1 MKRKNKMVGLWIL
14 VALLS
19 GCAGPKPDSKIIDG
33 DNAQSAS
40 SAGAMGRYMET
51 IYPYA
56 EEINR
61 NGGVNWL
68 DDGSLTLI
76 DYNSGLYRSLDDGQS
91 WNREDTSWYPMLEGV
106 YCLSAV
112 MGPDGTVA
120 ATCSGE
126 MSEVVKTAYGKP
138 VAEDWEGNYCVFSL
152 PDGTDK
158 VVDFGFS
165 QEDGSCISSFVFKE
179 DGRLFAK
186 DMQGRVY
193 EVDIEKESLRELFM
207 AERAVGYLSF
217 SGEILMAVGYDQLY
231 LYDLEKEVLLP
242 SDATVDAFIK
252 QVLADGSVSYT
263 SGGYPLAVIG
273 SDEPDAIYLACQDGM
288 YRHILN
294 GSMMEQVIDGAL
306 SIFGDSYISIYQMR
320 ALENQEFLVAFS
332 PSVGMVRYTFNEDV
346 PAMPDKELQI
356 YSLEENHSVRQAVT
370 AYKRAHTDVYVRYE
384 VGLGSDNSLTAEDA
398 IKKLNTQILAGE
410 GPDVLVL
417 DGLPLDTYQEKGML
431 LDIHTLFQGLKGE
444 EQLFENIVKGFT
456 EENGSIYAM
465 PMGVRIPLLAG
476 DGGRISQAED
486 LESLVAEVERLR
498 SDYPEGGLFG
508 IYDAEAFLRLFG
520 SVSSS
525 AWVDKEG
532 GMDAEAVKEFLTL
545 TQKMYDLELAGAV
558 PKQQQ
563 ALQAEA
569 EELASYGIDVLEL
582 RANISDNVLYLPMGY
597 AQIAAGASDGIQLD
611 LDCVTSLLRI
621 DDSLDYRVFQGQSK
635 NLFIPVAMVGISA
648 KSTETEDAKAFVKLM
663 FESETQQ
670 EIYDGYPVNRTAY
683 QAHFAFLEENQSNG
697 SMTLQKTDDT
707 EQEFELYWP
716 NQEEQQKF
724 TAFMESLTTPAL
736 TNDYLCELVYSEGT
750 KVLEGEVSVE
760 HAATEIVKKAA
771 IYLAE

>member
-1 MKRKNKMVGLWIL
+1 MKQKMKMVVLWMLI
-14 VALLS
+14 ALLS
-19 GCAGPKPDSKIIDG
+19 GCGGAKLDDEATDSDSR
-33 DNAQSAS
+33 QSAS
-40 SAGAMGRYMET
+40 FAGAMGRYMET

-76 DYNSGLYRSLDDGQS
+76 DYNSGLYRSLDNGQS
-91 WNREDTSWYPMLEGV
+91 WSKEDTSWYPMLEGV

-126 MSEVVKTAYGKP
+126 MSEVVRTVYGKP

-158 VVDFGFS
+158 VVDFGFR

-217 SGEILMAVGYDQLY
+217 SKEILMAVGYDRLY
-231 LYDLEKEVLLP
+231 LYDLEKEVMLP
-242 SDATVDAFIK
+242 SDATVDAFIR
-252 QVLADGSVSYT
+252 QALVDERVSYT

-273 SDEPDAIYLACQDGM
+273 SDEPDVLYLACQDGM

-306 SIFGDSYISIYQMR
+306 SIFGDSYTSIYQMR

-346 PAMPDKELQI
+346 PAMPDRELRI

-384 VGLGSDNSLTAEDA
+384 VGLESDSSLTAEDA
-398 IKKLNTQILAGE
+398 VKRLNTQVLAGE

-417 DGLPLDTYQEKGML
+417 DGLPLHTYKEKGML
-431 LDIHTLFQGLKGE
+431 LDIHMLFRGLQGE
-444 EQLFENIVKGFT
+444 AQLFENIVKGFA

-465 PMGVRIPLLAG
+465 PMGVRVPLLVG
-476 DGGRISQAED
+476 EKGRIDKAED
-486 LESLVAEVERLR
+486 LESLAAEVEKLR
-498 SDYPEGGLFG
+498 ADYPEGGLFG

-525 AWVDKEG
+525 AWVDEEG
-532 GMDAEAVKEFLTL
+532 RMDAETVKEFLTL
-545 TQKMYDLELAGAV
+545 TKKMYDLELKGAI

-563 ALQAEA
+563 TLQEQAE
-569 EELASYGIDVLEL
+569 EMASYGEDVLAS
-582 RANISDNVLYLPMGY
+582 RAQVSNNVLYLPMGY
-597 AQIAAGASDGIQLD
+597 AQMAAGSSEGIQLD
-611 LDCVTSLLRI
+611 LDSVTSVLRL
-621 DDSLDYRVFQGQSK
+621 DDTLDYRVFQGQSK

-648 KSTETEDAKAFVKLM
+648 RSEETEEAKAFVQLM
-663 FESETQQ
+663 FDSETQK
-670 EIYDGYPVNRTAY
+670 EIYNGYPVNRSAY
-683 QAHFAFLEENQSNG
+683 QAHFAFSEENQSNG
-697 SMTLQKTDDT
+697 TMTLQKADDT
-707 EQEFELYWP
+707 EQDFELYWP
-716 NQEEQQKF
+716 NQEEQQQF
-724 TAFMESLTTPAL
+724 TACMEALTTPAL
-736 TNDYLCELVYSEGT
+736 TNHYLCELVYTEGT

>member
-1 MKRKNKMVGLWIL
+1 MLI
-14 VALLS
+14 ALLS
-19 GCAGPKPDSKIIDG
+19 GCGGPKTDGEVTDSE
-33 DNAQSAS
+33 NRQSAS
-40 SAGAMGRYMET
+40 AAGAMGRYMET

-91 WNREDTSWYPMLEGV
+91 WSKEDTSWYPMLEGV

-126 MSEVVKTAYGKP
+126 MSEAVRTVYGKP

-179 DGRLFAK
+179 DGRLFAG
-186 DMQGRVY
+186 DMQGKVY

-217 SGEILMAVGYDQLY
+217 SKEILMVVGYDRLY
-231 LYDLEKEVLLP
+231 LYDLEREVMLP
-242 SDATVDAFIK
+242 SDATVDAFIR

-273 SDEPDAIYLACQDGM
+273 SAEPDVLYLACQDGM
-288 YRHILN
+288 YRHVLN
-294 GSMMEQVIDGAL
+294 GSVMEQVIDGAL
-306 SIFGDSYISIYQMR
+306 SIFGDSYTSIYRMR
-320 ALENQEFLVAFS
+320 VLENQEFLVAFN

-346 PAMPDKELQI
+346 PAMPDRELRI
-356 YSLEENHSVRQAVT
+356 YSLKENHSVRQAVT

-384 VGLGSDNSLTAEDA
+384 VGLESDSSLTAEDA
-398 IKKLNTQILAGE
+398 VKRLNTQVLAGE

-417 DGLPLDTYQEKGML
+417 DGLPLQTYQEKGML
-431 LDIHTLFQGLKGE
+431 LDMQMLFQGLEGE
-444 EQLFENIVKGFT
+444 AQLFENIVKGFT

-465 PMGVRIPLLAG
+465 PMGVRVPLLVG
-476 DGGRISQAED
+476 EKERIDRAED
-486 LESLVAEVERLR
+486 LESLAAEMERLR
-498 SDYPEGGLFG
+498 ADYPEGGLFG

-525 AWVDKEG
+525 AWVEEEG
-532 GMDAEAVKEFLTL
+532 RMDAGAVEEFLTL
-545 TQKMYDLELAGAV
+545 TKKMYDLELEGAI

-563 ALQAEA
+563 TLQEEA
-569 EELASYGIDVLEL
+569 EEMASYGMDVLAL
-582 RANISDNVLYLPMGY
+582 RAQVSNNVLYLPMGY
-597 AQIAAGASDGIQLD
+597 AQIAAGTSEGIQLD
-611 LDCVTSLLRI
+611 LDSVTSMLRI
-621 DDSLDYRVFQGQSK
+621 DDTLDYRVFQGQGE

-648 KSTETEDAKAFVKLM
+648 KSKEVEDAKAFVQM
-663 FESETQQ
+663 VFDSETQR
-670 EIYDGYPVNRTAY
+670 EVYNGYPINRLAY
-683 QAHFAFLEENQSNG
+683 QEHFAFFEENQSNG
-697 SMTLQKTDDT
+697 TMTFQKADDT

-724 TAFMESLTTPAL
+724 TACMEALTTPAL
-736 TNDYLCELVYSEGT
+736 TSDYLCELVYTEGT